1 MANTKDDN
9 KATTNGV
16 TKANA
21 TDAKTQKGTT
31 SVANETTSE
40 AARLKAAKNA
50 CNAARQRI
58 YQDVNKYPEFKLLYL
73 KGTKG
78 KMPCLLEPET
88 PFADE
93 RMVKAYAKLKRDFDS
108 LIAARNAQD
117 EIRNAMAK
125 ETETGKPKV
134 KKPTSDTKTPAS
146 QAKQTCAK
154 ADAADDANGA
164 VTPQKPSKEHAGK
177 TAGDGNATSVGVKA
191 NGMKRKEAHA
201 GAQKTGDKAE
211 SGKPK
216 DTVKRGATPEDDT
229 QRQKNPRIH
238 ETAAIAPDDA
248 KTSDGKQTT
257 QRDASGDGT
266 TGTLTLAKDTA
277 AKAIA
282 KADASVT
289 HAIKKVTEA
298 KEGERHGM
306 RQGGGDKATKQVITA
321 NGHDEK
327 DTPHNDE
334 KDGKDAKP
342 VTEGN
347 TQMPADGNRQKA
359 KPSTGGTQKDKASAA
374 NKGQKAKASV
384 TSKTQKPK
392 APADDKTQKPS
403 AGKAQKTV
411 DVPKPAE
418 SDKGSASTTS
428 SRKATPGSRKAASTP
443 EHKKQATKA
452 TKRSDSRGSN
462 TDEKRQNGSTAA
474 ASHESEQPSR
484 DAKPVRAHGRN
495 AGNGKKATKGES
507 VVDASP
513 KGMSETQNTMVAD
526 DHNMAGNDGNK
537 VSKDTVKAS
546 RSHAVAQR
554 ADKVDS
560 PDDNNH
566 DDAAKPSPASHA
578 DQPSASVATA
588 DDKMTTHA
596 ASDDAGGKH
605 AESAKA
611 TEGDVVAHDDGRQ
624 DTNVQD
630 GDDATSTTP
639 HATPDMP
646 SVPSGVV
653 PSDVQAKVEEEA
665 ADEPL
670 AQTAAEQGDM
680 NDRMSCNDD
689 AQTCSF
695 NKAPDEVIERI
706 GTLEDDAIHGAPVY
720 AHRSKAQWNH
730 EGMPGHVRVRTEIG
744 TESHAANARHA
755 GAETGFLGRIG
766 RAFRNLLKR

>member
-40 AARLKAAKNA
+40 AAKLKAAKNA

-125 ETETGKPKV
+125 ETKAG
-134 KKPTSDTKTPAS
+134 KPTSDTKTPAS
-146 QAKQTCAK
+146 QVKQTRAK
-154 ADAADDANGA
+154 ADAADDANGT
-164 VTPQKPSKEHAGK
+164 VTPQKPSKGHAGK
-177 TAGDGNATSVGVKA
+177 TAGDGNAASAGVQA
-191 NGMKRKEAHA
+191 NGTNRKEAHA
-201 GAQKTGDKAE
+201 STQKTGDKAE

-216 DTVKRGATPEDDT
+216 DTVKRGATPEDDV
-229 QRQKNPRIH
+229 QRQQSPRSH
-238 ETAAIAPDDA
+238 ETAATAPDD
-248 KTSDGKQTT
+248 KQTT
-257 QRDASGDGT
+257 QRDASGKDT
-266 TGTLTLAKDTA
+266 TGALTLAKDTT

-298 KEGERHGM
+298 KEVERHGV
-306 RQGGGDKATKQVITA
+306 RQGNGDKATKQVSTA

-327 DTPHNDE
+327 DAPHNDVQGS
-334 KDGKDAKP
+334 KGAKP
-342 VTEGN
+342 VMEGN
-347 TQMPADGNRQKA
+347 TQTLADGNRQKA
-359 KPSTGGTQKDKASAA
+359 KPSTGETQKDKASVMSKA
-374 NKGQKAKASV
+374 QKS
-384 TSKTQKPK
+384 
-392 APADDKTQKPS
+392 S
-403 AGKAQKTV
+403 AGKAQKTA

-418 SDKGSASTTS
+418 SDKGSASTTGG
-428 SRKATPGSRKAASTP
+428 RKATPGSRKAASTP
-443 EHKKQATKA
+443 EHKKQTTKA
-452 TKRSDSRGSN
+452 TKRSDARGSN
-462 TDEKRQNGSTAA
+462 TDEKRQNGSSAA
-474 ASHESEQPSR
+474 ASHESEQPSQN
-484 DAKPVRAHGRN
+484 AKPVRTHGGN

-513 KGMSETQNTMVAD
+513 KGMSATQNTMVAD
-526 DHNMAGNDGNK
+526 NHDMAGNDGNK
-537 VSKDTVKAS
+537 VSKNTVKAS

-560 PDDNNH
+560 PDDSNH

-588 DDKMTTHA
+588 DDKMTTHT
-596 ASDDAGGKH
+596 ASDDAGSKH

-611 TEGDVVAHDDGRQ
+611 PEGDVVTHDDGRQ
-624 DTNVQD
+624 DTNVPD
-630 GDDATSTTP
+630 GDDAMSAKS
-639 HATPDMP
+639 HATPDTP

-653 PSDVQAKVEEEA
+653 PSDVQAKAEEEA

-670 AQTAAEQGDM
+670 AQTAAEQDDM

-720 AHRSKAQWNH
+720 AHRSKARWNH